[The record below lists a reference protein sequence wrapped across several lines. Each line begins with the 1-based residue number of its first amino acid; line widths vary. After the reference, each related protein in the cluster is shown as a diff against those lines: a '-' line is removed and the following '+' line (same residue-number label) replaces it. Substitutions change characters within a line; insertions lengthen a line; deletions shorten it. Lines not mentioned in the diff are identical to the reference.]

1 MTCPTPRTAQPRPRG
16 LRVIGA
22 LMAMAALVV
31 AAFGVP
37 AQAFATSDD
46 NPNAVFAWGNY
57 GIPDALGLDNV
68 NIVGISAGHGG
79 THSMALTSDG
89 AAVAWGSNWC

>member
-37 AQAFATSDD
+37 AQAFAVSEQSK
-46 NPNAVFAWGNY
+46 VIAWGQWN
-57 GIPDALGLDNV
+57 A
-68 NIVGISAGHGG
+68 
-79 THSMALTSDG
+79 
-89 AAVAWGSNWC
+89 SNETQPYL